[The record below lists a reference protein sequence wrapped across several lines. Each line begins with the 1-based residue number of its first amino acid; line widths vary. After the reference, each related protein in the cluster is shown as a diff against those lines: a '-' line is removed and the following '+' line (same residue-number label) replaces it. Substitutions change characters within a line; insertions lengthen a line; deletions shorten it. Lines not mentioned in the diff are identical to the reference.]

1 MTIERVRRGA
11 TCSRYLLDQRFAIL
25 YTFTMPATARQSHEN
40 SALGRGLRVIFASL
54 AWFVVGLASLWAAA
68 ALYFDFPS
76 HALKLPLSVAYVILL
91 VAILFIVRGGTRKW
105 LAWAVCFAAVAF
117 WWFSLKAPSDR
128 PWLADVAQT
137 ASGEVNGDVLT
148 LHNVRN
154 CDYRAEFD
162 FTCKLETR
170 TYDLT
175 QLRGIDFFLDNW
187 GSPWIAHP
195 ILSFDFGP
203 GGHLPMTIETHK
215 MKGQRYYALLGFF
228 RQYTLI
234 VIPSDERDVVR
245 LRTNYRVGENLY
257 LYRLTVPPAKA
268 RVLLLDYVNTINELH
283 NNPRWYNAITTN
295 CTTVIFQQAD
305 LERKDWNWRII
316 LNGKL
321 DELQYSRGRLV
332 TGGLSFPALK
342 EQAWINPAAKAANQS
357 PD

>member
-1 MTIERVRRGA
+1 
-11 TCSRYLLDQRFAIL
+11 
-25 YTFTMPATARQSHEN
+25 MPATARQSHEN
-40 SALGRGLRVIFASL
+40 SALVRGLRVIFASL
-54 AWFVVGLASLWAAA
+54 AWLAVGLASLWAAA

-76 HALKLPLSVAYVILL
+76 QALKLPLSVAYVILL
-91 VAILFIVRGGTRKW
+91 VAILFIVHGGARKW

-117 WWFSLKAPSDR
+117 WWFSLKPPSDR
-128 PWLADVAQT
+128 PWQADDSKIAW
-137 ASGEVNGDVLT
+137 GEVDGDTVT

-154 CDYRAEFD
+154 CDYRTELD
-162 FTCKLETR
+162 YTCQWETR
-170 TYDLT
+170 TFDLK
-175 QLRGIDFFLDNW
+175 QLRGIDLFLDNW

-203 GGHLPMTIETHK
+203 GVHLPMSIETRD
-215 MKGQRYYALLGFF
+215 MDGQSYSAVRGFF

-257 LYRLTVPPAKA
+257 LYRLTATPAQA
-268 RVLLLDYVNTINELH
+268 RELLLDYVHTINGLH
-283 NNPRWYNAITTN
+283 SNPRWYNAITTN
-295 CTTVIFQQAD
+295 CTTVIFQQAK

-316 LNGKL
+316 LNGQI
-321 DELQYSRGRLV
+321 DELQYSRGKLV

-357 PD
+357 PDFSELIRKGRVGF